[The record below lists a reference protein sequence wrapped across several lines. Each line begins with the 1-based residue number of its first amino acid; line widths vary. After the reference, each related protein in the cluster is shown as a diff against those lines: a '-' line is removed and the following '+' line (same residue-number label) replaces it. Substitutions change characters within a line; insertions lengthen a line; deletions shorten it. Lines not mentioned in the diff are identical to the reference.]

1 MLVYQRVV
9 HIELTQHLIY
19 GEKRLSMAKQQ
30 KWMDSWP
37 TNEWINGHQRMR
49 TKTTIHWD
57 WHILEYNEG
66 IECDII

>member
-30 KWMDSWP
+30 K
-37 TNEWINGHQRMR
+37 
-49 TKTTIHWD
+49 
-57 WHILEYNEG
+57 
-66 IECDII
+66 